1 MLEIGSVIDGKY
13 KILNQIGK
21 GGMSVVY
28 LAINEAAQKTWAIKE
43 VRKDGVQ
50 DSQVVMQGLIAET
63 DMLKRLH
70 HPNLPSII
78 DVIDRENDFLIV
90 MDYIEGKSLAK
101 NLSESGAQPQEYVIE
116 WGKQLCDVLG
126 YLHSRKPP
134 IIYRD
139 MKPANVMLKPDGNI
153 TLIDFGTAREFKNKG
168 QVEDT
173 YVLGTQGY
181 AAPEQFGGQ
190 GETTP
195 RTDIYGLGA
204 TLYHLVTGHN
214 PAKPP
219 YEMYPIRQWNQNL
232 SEGLEQIILKCTKR
246 NPDDRYQS
254 CSELLY
260 ALEHYDEID
269 RTFKRSQRLI
279 FSAFALTVGLSAAMF
294 VTAGVMHNKELGY
307 QNQNYESYYE
317 KANEDTNKDEF
328 VEDIQNAL
336 NIDATKYQSYRLIL
350 SKFYANNFENDDDN
364 TEFAKY
370 NDIKNIVEDK
380 KSDLKTADPYN
391 YYEFCYNF
399 GTYIWTSFSTKNSK
413 NGAAYAKTWLSYVEK
428 YNKNGK
434 NNNATYENAQLIIGI
449 CDLDINSDNN
459 KDARS
464 QLNSNESV
472 DYQQIWQNIKE
483 LNKAASDKESKFSAP
498 IAKVMC
504 YQKMLSVILNHYEDF
519 NMIDNDEIEKF
530 VDSVADN
537 IKDVDGEGLGDE
549 VKNADSMV
557 DLVKEKIKSVENSR
571 KDTGGAKDD
580 E

>member
-139 MKPANVMLKPDGNI
+139 MNPANVMLKPYGNI

-380 KSDLKTADPYN
+380 K
-391 YYEFCYNF
+391 
-399 GTYIWTSFSTKNSK
+399 
-413 NGAAYAKTWLSYVEK
+413 
-428 YNKNGK
+428 
-434 NNNATYENAQLIIGI
+434 
-449 CDLDINSDNN
+449 
-459 KDARS
+459 
-464 QLNSNESV
+464 
-472 DYQQIWQNIKE
+472 
-483 LNKAASDKESKFSAP
+483 
-498 IAKVMC
+498 
-504 YQKMLSVILNHYEDF
+504 
-519 NMIDNDEIEKF
+519 
-530 VDSVADN
+530 
-537 IKDVDGEGLGDE
+537 
-549 VKNADSMV
+549 
-557 DLVKEKIKSVENSR
+557 
-571 KDTGGAKDD
+571 
-580 E
+580 